1 MFNYVQ
7 IREYHR
13 RHPSARVAV
22 DASEDYE
29 NLLKEEP
36 LVEFSG
42 EVNSGLCCELN
53 VVERL
58 ILVLC
63 CVRKFV
69 RQQNFLCHGFR
80 GGLFG

>member
-1 MFNYVQ
+1 MFDYMQ

-36 LVEFSG
+36 SVEFSG
-42 EVNSGLCCELN
+42 EVNISLYYELN
-53 VVERL
+53 VVER
-58 ILVLC
+58 
-63 CVRKFV
+63 
-69 RQQNFLCHGFR
+69 
-80 GGLFG
+80 

>member
-36 LVEFSG
+36 LIEFSG

-53 VVERL
+53 VVER
-58 ILVLC
+58 
-63 CVRKFV
+63 
-69 RQQNFLCHGFR
+69 
-80 GGLFG
+80 